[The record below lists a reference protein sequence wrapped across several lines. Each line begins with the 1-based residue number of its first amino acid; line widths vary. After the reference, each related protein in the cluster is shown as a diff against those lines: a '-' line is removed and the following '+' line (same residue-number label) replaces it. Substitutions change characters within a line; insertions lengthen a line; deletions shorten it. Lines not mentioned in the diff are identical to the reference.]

1 LSGGT
6 ISIRLYAIAYDTD
19 EMKEKRENVKR
30 MLSGRESGSAAKAA
44 FEDILVKAFDEV
56 SKKAC
61 GMDLGFALHNVEN
74 RFKFSNSQWQG
85 KVDFVYR
92 QDEVGILEKIWRKYV
107 KEEHWNYDISELKS
121 RVTNVLVEVIGGE
134 KSVEQNQ
141 HAENGENGANQE
153 IETEHRES
161 SSVKCTEEE
170 IETDLMLINQVVN
183 NLRENRVLQTRRSN
197 LLMVEKV
204 QQRKSDATYYFN
216 QMAYKLFDSGA
227 GLKVSMKLDGVKVEK
242 TSGGRVESATSQK
255 SSRGSARKDENNKK
269 QLLENPIP
277 ENEVAE
283 IEASNGEKVAEQFTD
298 RLHTIADSLFT
309 NFIDNILDNF
319 ERK

>member
-1 LSGGT
+1 
-6 ISIRLYAIAYDTD
+6 
-19 EMKEKRENVKR
+19 MKEKRENVKR

-121 RVTNVLVEVIGGE
+121 RVTNVLIEVIGGE
-134 KSVEQNQ
+134 KSVEKVENQ
-141 HAENGENGANQE
+141 ENGENQE
-153 IETEHRES
+153 IEIERCEN

-183 NLRENRVLQTRRSN
+183 NLRENRVLQTRRNS

-227 GLKVSMKLDGVKVEK
+227 GLKVSMKLDGVKGEK
-242 TSGGRVESATSQK
+242 SSRGESATSQK
-255 SSRGSARKDENNKK
+255 SSRGSARKDAEHNKK
-269 QLLENPIP
+269 QLIENPIP

-283 IEASNGEKVAEQFTD
+283 IEARNCEKVAEQFTD

>member
-1 LSGGT
+1 MDPPRFFFNRLGGCVLPGDTVHFPFHFKSRKPGIFTENWVLETEPSLLSGGT
-6 ISIRLYAIAYDTD
+6 ISLRLYAIAYDTD
-19 EMKEKRENVKR
+19 EMKEKRETVKR
-30 MLSGRESGSAAKAA
+30 MLSGRESGSASKAA

-121 RVTNVLVEVIGGE
+121 RVTNVLTEIIGGE
-134 KSVEQNQ
+134 KSGVKKSSEKKSVENVENQ
-141 HAENGENGANQE
+141 ENPDNQE
-153 IETEHRES
+153 IEKEHRENS
-161 SSVKCTEEE
+161 GVKCTEEE
-170 IETDLMLINQVVN
+170 IETDLMRINQVVN

-227 GLKVSMKLDGVKVEK
+227 GLKVSMKLDGVKGEK
-242 TSGGRVESATSQK
+242 TSRGESATESVLK
-255 SSRGSARKDENNKK
+255 IR
-269 QLLENPIP
+269 
-277 ENEVAE
+277 
-283 IEASNGEKVAEQFTD
+283 
-298 RLHTIADSLFT
+298 
-309 NFIDNILDNF
+309 
-319 ERK
+319 